1 MQAKER
7 LTGAIILVVLIVLIV
22 PELLTGPRRSE
33 ERRVETSTDAAP
45 MRSYTIE
52 LKDRGNAKPAL
63 PRAETPV
70 ASGQAPPGR
79 AEPVPVEPAASAP
92 SEPGVNRTEPAIAQ
106 RAEAGSAARV
116 ESPTPAR
123 REPARAAPEKT
134 PAPSSV
140 TSPAAAAPVTGW
152 SIQVGSFASRDNAER
167 LTGELKRAGYRSFV
181 TEGTSGGRKLYR
193 VRVGPEADRASAQAL
208 AERLKASGRAAAI
221 VPYP

>member
-52 LKDRGNAKPAL
+52 LNDRGNAKPAL
-63 PRAETPV
+63 PRAEAPPV
-70 ASGQAPPGR
+70 ASGQPPPGR
-79 AEPVPVEPAASAP
+79 AEPVAVEPP
-92 SEPGVNRTEPAIAQ
+92 
-106 RAEAGSAARV
+106 V

-123 REPARAAPEKT
+123 REPAPTAPEET
-134 PAPSSV
+134 PAPTSV
-140 TSPAAAAPVTGW
+140 KSPAAAAPVTGW

>member
-79 AEPVPVEPAASAP
+79 AEPVPVEPP
-92 SEPGVNRTEPAIAQ
+92 
-106 RAEAGSAARV
+106 V

-123 REPARAAPEKT
+123 REPAPAAPEKT

-140 TSPAAAAPVTGW
+140 KSPAAAVPVTGW